1 MKLSV
6 IILAAGQ
13 GTRMKSAMPKVLHCV
28 AGKPM
33 LEHVIDTAQS
43 LGAEDIHV
51 VYGHGGEQV
60 KSALSH
66 KGVNWV
72 VQEQQLG
79 TGHAVQQVSEHLK
92 DDQTALILY
101 GDVPLITK
109 ETLSDLLESVAT
121 TQLAVLTAIVE
132 DPTGY
137 GRIVRDSSNYITRIV
152 EQKDA
157 NPEDQKIN
165 EINTGIIA
173 ANACS
178 LKAWLEK
185 LDSNNAQNEF
195 YLTDVIAMASND
207 GQVVESAQAQEFEE
221 TLGVNN
227 RMQLANL
234 ERYHQA
240 KIADK
245 LMRDGVTL
253 LDPQRIDIRGNVE
266 IGNDT
271 IIDINVVIEGE
282 TKIGSGVKIGAGAH
296 ITNAAIGDGVE
307 VLPYSVIENAQIGES
322 SRVGPFARL
331 RPGTELSASVHIGNF
346 VEVKNAQIAE
356 GSKVNHLSYVGDST
370 VGKKVNIGAGTITCN
385 YDGANKH
392 RTVIEDS
399 VFVGSDT
406 QLVAPVTV
414 GEGATIGA
422 GTTVTKNVP
431 AGSLVISR
439 APQKVKAEW
448 KRPVKKAK

>member
-51 VYGHGGEQV
+51 IYGHGGEQV

-66 KGVNWV
+66 KEVNWV
-72 VQEQQLG
+72 LQEQQLG
-79 TGHAVQQVSEHLK
+79 TGHAVQQVSEHLR

-101 GDVPLITK
+101 GDVPLISK
-109 ETLSDLLESVAT
+109 ETLSDLLESIAT
-121 TQLAVLTAIVE
+121 TEISVLTATLG

-137 GRIVRDSSNYITRIV
+137 GRIVRENNQIVRIV

-157 NPEDQKIN
+157 SPEEQNIT

-173 ANACS
+173 ANTLS
-178 LKAWLEK
+178 LKTWLGK
-185 LDSNNAQNEF
+185 LENNNAQNEY
-195 YLTDVIAMASND
+195 YLTDVIAMASED
-207 GQVVESAQAQEFEE
+207 GHVVESAQAQEFEE

-234 ERYHQA
+234 ERYHQS

-253 LDPQRIDIRGNVE
+253 LDPQRIDIRGNVKV
-266 IGNDT
+266 GNDS
-271 IIDINVVIEGE
+271 IIDVNVVIEGD

-296 ITNAAIGDGVE
+296 ITNAVIEDGAE
-307 VLPYSVIENAQIGES
+307 ILPYSVIENAQVGAN

-331 RPGTELSASVHIGNF
+331 RPGTELSSSVHIGNF

-356 GSKVNHLSYVGDST
+356 GSKVNHLSYVGDSS
-370 VGKKVNIGAGTITCN
+370 VGKKVNIGAGAITCN

-392 RTVIEDS
+392 RTVIEDN
-399 VFVGSDT
+399 VFVGSDS
-406 QLVAPVTV
+406 QLVAPVTI
-414 GEGATIGA
+414 GEGATVGA

-431 AGSLVISR
+431 AGSLIISR
-439 APQKVKAEW
+439 ASQKVKDGW
-448 KRPVKKAK
+448 KRPVKKPK

>member
-51 VYGHGGEQV
+51 IYGHGGEQV

-66 KGVNWV
+66 KEVNWV
-72 VQEQQLG
+72 LQEQQLG
-79 TGHAVQQVSEHLK
+79 TGHAVQQVSEHLR

-101 GDVPLITK
+101 GDVPLISK
-109 ETLSDLLESVAT
+109 ETLSDLLESIAT
-121 TQLAVLTAIVE
+121 TEISVLTATLG

-137 GRIVRDSSNYITRIV
+137 GRIVRENNQIVRIV

-157 NPEDQKIN
+157 SPEEQNIT

-173 ANACS
+173 ANTLS
-178 LKAWLEK
+178 LKTWLGK
-185 LDSNNAQNEF
+185 LENNNAQNEY
-195 YLTDVIAMASND
+195 YLTDVIAMASED
-207 GQVVESAQAQEFEE
+207 GHVVESAQAQEFEE

-234 ERYHQA
+234 ERYHQS

-266 IGNDT
+266 VGNDS
-271 IIDINVVIEGE
+271 IIDVNVVIEGD

-296 ITNAAIGDGVE
+296 ITNAVIEDGAE
-307 VLPYSVIENAQIGES
+307 ILPYSVIENAQVGAN

-331 RPGTELSASVHIGNF
+331 RPGTELSSSVHIGNF

-356 GSKVNHLSYVGDST
+356 GSKVNHLSYVGDSS
-370 VGKKVNIGAGTITCN
+370 VGKKVNIGAGAITCN

-392 RTVIEDS
+392 RTVIEDN
-399 VFVGSDT
+399 VFVGSDS
-406 QLVAPVTV
+406 QLVAPVTI
-414 GEGATIGA
+414 GEGATVGA

-431 AGSLVISR
+431 AGSLIISR
-439 APQKVKAEW
+439 ASQKVKDGW
-448 KRPVKKAK
+448 KRPVKKPK